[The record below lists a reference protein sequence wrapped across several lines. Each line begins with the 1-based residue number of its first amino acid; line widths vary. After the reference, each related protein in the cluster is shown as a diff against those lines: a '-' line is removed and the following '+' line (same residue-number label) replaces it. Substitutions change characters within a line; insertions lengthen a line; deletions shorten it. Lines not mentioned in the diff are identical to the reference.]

1 MSDRTR
7 IERDQRTYRNSRP
20 SMLGR
25 GIERLTNPFA
35 KAIASV
41 VPDWLMERVVRGID
55 SAASAPELTRFDHDS
70 GDITACKQAAK
81 KVEARAKAING
92 ASGVAAGFG
101 GALTA
106 GADIPA
112 TIAVAVRTIRDTGR
126 AYGFAGVG
134 TAEQLFRMQ
143 ILELSALND
152 PDQRQRAI
160 AGIEAAIGPDGEL
173 VEADPDRHG
182 ALVDQAVERVSRA
195 IAFASFRKRAGM
207 VMPVVGSAVGGIVNA
222 SFQGDVAAAARFA
235 FQERRLRRMD

>member
-1 MSDRTR
+1 MNARTR

-55 SAASAPELTRFDHDS
+55 SAASAPQLTKFDHD
-70 GDITACKQAAK
+70 ITDLAACKRAAK
-81 KVEARAKAING
+81 RVESRAQAING
-92 ASGVAAGFG
+92 ATGVAAGFG
-101 GALTA
+101 GALTM

-126 AYGFAGVG
+126 AYGFDGAGNG
-134 TAEQLFRMQ
+134 EQLFRMQ
-143 ILELSALND
+143 ILELAALNV
-152 PDQRQRAI
+152 PEQRDRAI
-160 AGIEAAIGPDGEL
+160 AGIEAAIGPDGDL
-173 VEADPDRHG
+173 AAVDPDRHG
-182 ALVDQAVERVSRA
+182 SLVDQAVERVSRA

-207 VMPVVGSAVGGIVNA
+207 VIPVVGSAIGGIVNA
-222 SFQGDVAAAARFA
+222 SFQSDVAKGARFA
-235 FQERRLRRMD
+235 FQERRLRQMG